1 MTNVSNLA
9 EQAPLPGA
17 KKTKTPRALRNGAI
31 ALMALTAL
39 AGCQSYGAGP
49 REGVGALGGAVAGG
63 VLGSQI
69 GSGSGQVLAT
79 VGGAVL
85 GGLLGA
91 ELGRQLDAQA
101 QQRYYQAQFQALETG
116 RPGAPVAWQ
125 SPTGPRGQVVP
136 GQTYQINS
144 TRCRDYTHTVY
155 IQGQPEV
162 LTGTACRQSDGTW
175 RDVG

>member
-1 MTNVSNLA
+1 MT
-9 EQAPLPGA
+9 EFMTTR
-17 KKTKTPRALRNGAI
+17 TKSKRSALRKGAL
-31 ALMALTAL
+31 ALVAVTAL
-39 AGCQSYGAGP
+39 AGCQTYNAGP

-69 GSGSGQVLAT
+69 GGGSGQVLAT

-101 QQRYYQAQFQALETG
+101 QERYYAAQYQALESG
-116 RPGAPVAWQ
+116 RPGAPVVWQ
-125 SPTGPRGQVVP
+125 SPSGPRGQVVP
-136 GQTYQINS
+136 SQPYQINS
-144 TRCRDYTHTVY
+144 TVCRDYTHTVY

-162 LTGTACRQSDGTW
+162 LTGTACRQADGSW
-175 RDVG
+175 RNVG

>member
-1 MTNVSNLA
+1 MTNVSNPA
-9 EQAPLPGA
+9 AQATLSGS
-17 KKTKTPRALRNGAI
+17 KKPNRKSAMRNGAF

-39 AGCQSYGAGP
+39 AGCQSYGTGP

-101 QQRYYQAQFQALETG
+101 QQRYYQAQYQALEQG

-136 GQTYQINS
+136 GQAYQINS

>member
-1 MTNVSNLA
+1 MLNTSISA
-9 EQAPLPGA
+9 AQATKTGA
-17 KKTKTPRALRNGAI
+17 KRTTALRNGAI

-39 AGCQSYGAGP
+39 AGCQSYGTGP

-136 GQTYQINS
+136 GQSYQINS
-144 TRCRDYTHTVY
+144 LVCRDYTHTVY

-162 LTGTACRQSDGTW
+162 LTGTACRQPDGTW
-175 RDVG
+175 RNVG

>member
-1 MTNVSNLA
+1 MTNISTHA
-9 EQAPLPGA
+9 EQAVTASASKPALS
-17 KKTKTPRALRNGAI
+17 RSLRNGAF

-39 AGCQSYGAGP
+39 AGCQSYGGP

-91 ELGRQLDAQA
+91 EIGRQLDAQA
-101 QQRYYQAQFQALETG
+101 QQRYYQAQYQALETG

-125 SPTGPRGQVVP
+125 SPTGPYGQVVP
-136 GQTYQINS
+136 GQAYQINS
-144 TRCRDYTHTVY
+144 LVCRDYTHTVY

-162 LTGTACRQSDGTW
+162 LTGTACRQPDGTW
-175 RDVG
+175 RNVG